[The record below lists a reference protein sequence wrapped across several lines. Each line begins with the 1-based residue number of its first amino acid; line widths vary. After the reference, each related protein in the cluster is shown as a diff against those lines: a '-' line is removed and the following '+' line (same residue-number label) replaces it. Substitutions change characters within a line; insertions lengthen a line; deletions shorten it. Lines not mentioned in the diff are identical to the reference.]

1 MMPQAMRFPILIA
14 VSLVVFIAILHFIL
28 RKRTTARPHYLI
40 ALIAVIVVVGG
51 MVFAKLTQNAGWP
64 WWIYY
69 TVPAAVTLL
78 LPPFALRMSRSE
90 LWRYL
95 VLAFLSA
102 PAIHVAF
109 SFFLD
114 WHDYMPFLHVPSLKS
129 FLGQEAGIPAACT
142 GITGNAC
149 RRIRNPSSIV
159 ASNRQA

>member
-1 MMPQAMRFPILIA
+1 MISQAMRFPILIA
-14 VSLVVFIAILHFIL
+14 VSLIVFIAILCFIL
-28 RKRTTARPHYLI
+28 RKRETRQPYYVI
-40 ALIAVIVVVGG
+40 ALISGVVVVGG

-78 LPPFALRMSRSE
+78 LPPLAFRMTRAE

-102 PAIHVAF
+102 PTIHIAF

-114 WHDYMPFLHVPSLKS
+114 WHDYMPFLYIPS
-129 FLGQEAGIPAACT
+129 P
-142 GITGNAC
+142 
-149 RRIRNPSSIV
+149 
-159 ASNRQA
+159 

>member
-1 MMPQAMRFPILIA
+1 MMPHIIRFPILIF
-14 VSLVVFIAILHFIL
+14 VSLVVFIVIVWYVLH
-28 RKRTTARPHYLI
+28 RRSVRPPYY
-40 ALIAVIVVVGG
+40 AVVVVSAIVVVGG

-78 LPPFALRMSRSE
+78 LPPLAFRLSWPE

-109 SFFLD
+109 SFFLG
-114 WHDYMPFLHVPSLKS
+114 WHDYMPFLHIPSLKG
-129 FLGQEAGIPAACT
+129 LIG
-142 GITGNAC
+142 
-149 RRIRNPSSIV
+149 
-159 ASNRQA
+159 